1 MEGPSSSHSPPGFA
15 EDSRSL
21 ARTTD
26 CCQFNVSVVKVSDV
40 SKIFVSWVTYSRS
53 SIPFRVNFR
62 KVWSWSVCAKE
73 RSDCLCLPRRV
84 ESKPKVISTT
94 CRDWTYSWKL
104 ELQHLNA
111 IIKVSFHLWF
121 RRASYMCSINGPGAF
136 HKIQRAWVS
145 NLFSSCPFLCRN
157 AFALHPRGLSRVGQD
172 TGWQSAVVGHVQD
185 FTDEPP
191 CCKVPPRFTESW
203 NRLKKD
209 THITRFAWHSHSH
222 TRTSSHACL
231 ALIASVRL
239 WSSTPRFSPLHLKS
253 LQALW
258 NRLTQPNLYSVPWDR
273 FLPNSSHASH
283 VVEEEWQIEWE

>member
-1 MEGPSSSHSPPGFA
+1 MFLRFLWVEWPIQDHWYLWESISERFGR
-15 EDSRSL
+15 D
-21 ARTTD
+21 
-26 CCQFNVSVVKVSDV
+26 QFVL
-40 SKIFVSWVTYSRS
+40 
-53 SIPFRVNFR
+53 R
-62 KVWSWSVCAKE
+62 KGQIVCVF
-73 RSDCLCLPRRV
+73 PRRV

-121 RRASYMCSINGPGAF
+121 RRASYMCSIKGSGAF

-145 NLFSSCPFLCRN
+145 NLFSSCPFLCQN

-185 FTDEPP
+185 FTDESP

-209 THITRFAWHSHSH
+209 SH
-222 TRTSSHACL
+222 TTTFRMTQSHPDIVTCL
-231 ALIASVRL
+231 ALIPSVRL
-239 WSSTPRFSPLHLKS
+239 WSSTQGFHHCTSSPSRHCETGWRS
-253 LQALW
+253 QIY
-258 NRLTQPNLYSVPWDR
+258 TQSRGTGFCQTV
-273 FLPNSSHASH
+273 SHTSH
-283 VVEEEWQIEWE
+283 VVLHFVVRRNDR

>member
-26 CCQFNVSVVKVSDV
+26 CCKFNVSVVKASDV

-53 SIPFRVNFR
+53 LIPLRVNFR

-121 RRASYMCSINGPGAF
+121 RRASYMCSIKGSGAF

-145 NLFSSCPFLCRN
+145 NLFSSCPFLCQN

-185 FTDEPP
+185 FTDESP

-209 THITRFAWHSHSH
+209 SHTTRFAWHSH
-222 TRTSSHACL
+222 TRTSSHAL
-231 ALIASVRL
+231 P
-239 WSSTPRFSPLHLKS
+239 WSP
-253 LQALW
+253 
-258 NRLTQPNLYSVPWDR
+258 PWDFEAR
-273 FLPNSSHASH
+273 PKVFTIAPQVPPGTVKQVDAAKFILSPVGQVFAKQFTHIARCLH
-283 VVEEEWQIEWE
+283 FVVRRNDR